1 MSVHEW
7 RGWWLS
13 KHEQD
18 SQTLC
23 SASQTP
29 PPTSRRIWLSGPW
42 SECCKEAQARGQR
55 GAGRLPV
62 VHQPCSAQWAQC
74 PVIVPE
80 PPFALTAKLGT
91 QEDGIQGYEVPRQK
105 AKWVVSTFL
114 CFIGLGTSDSSLN
127 LPGSQSPVYK
137 MGIKMANPGGC
148 LKTRTDP
155 YAARDE
161 SST

>member
-1 MSVHEW
+1 MGAESKPETHPQLSGSLSMSRTV
-7 RGWWLS
+7 RPCVQLP
-13 KHEQD
+13 
-18 SQTLC
+18 TLHHLH
-23 SASQTP
+23 P
-29 PPTSRRIWLSGPW
+29 GESGPW

-55 GAGRLPV
+55 GAGRLPA

-114 CFIGLGTSDSSLN
+114 CFTGLGTSDSSLN

-137 MGIKMANPGGC
+137 MGIKMANP
-148 LKTRTDP
+148 
-155 YAARDE
+155 
-161 SST
+161 